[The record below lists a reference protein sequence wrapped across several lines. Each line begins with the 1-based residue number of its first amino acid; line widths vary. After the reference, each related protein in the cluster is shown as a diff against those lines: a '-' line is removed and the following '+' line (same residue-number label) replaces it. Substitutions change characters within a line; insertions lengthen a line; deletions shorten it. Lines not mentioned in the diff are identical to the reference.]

1 MAASEHTPHMQLSQ
15 FGPDD
20 RPSWIDDY
28 NADMRTLDTAVSD
41 VQNKLSSVSGGG
53 GVDMQ
58 YYQGDSSFHIL
69 QFNADAVQPVDMQ
82 LPRLKKS
89 VGEEC
94 TTVNSSGRLV
104 INRNGVYLIDCN
116 FNFSGFSGEA
126 AESFAITTQT
136 SPAYDGFV
144 YGCFLMM
151 SPSAHTACRAGTI
164 VLAVD
169 TAPMEVYFQIAPMEQ
184 AQSAREVLYD
194 MTSCVVMRV
203 SKQNAISP
211 PKPEA

>member
-1 MAASEHTPHMQLSQ
+1 MAASEHTPHLNLSQ

-28 NADMRTLDTAVSD
+28 NQDMRTLDTAVSD

-53 GVDMQ
+53 VDMQ
-58 YYQGDSSFHIL
+58 YYQDDSYPQIL
-69 QFNADAVQPVDMQ
+69 QFNSEAGQTVTMQ
-82 LPRLKKS
+82 LPRLRKS

-116 FNFSGFSGEA
+116 FSFSGFSGEA
-126 AESFAITTQT
+126 AENFGIITQT
-136 SPAYDGFV
+136 SPVSDGFV
-144 YGCFLMM
+144 YECYLMIPPGAYTIGKN
-151 SPSAHTACRAGTI
+151 SVTCRAGTI

-184 AQSAREVLYD
+184 AQSAREVAYG
-194 MTSCVVMRV
+194 MVSCVVMRV
-203 SKQNAISP
+203 SK
-211 PKPEA
+211 